1 MANTLVIPYSSRKR
15 KWNNAHSRYFTK
27 VWVVWTCEHVQPKR
41 GRQNSE
47 SWPRAG
53 NPGRDLRKT
62 DCIGNIDTSAMD
74 RALFHWY
81 WKMNWNWCFHSSA
94 AGRVSSEEGNFDQ
107 LTNQTMPQ
115 IFEWKIGQQKG
126 KSQKAESWKLPLFLL
141 CLNVIVKWI
150 RRRGA
155 LLAKEPLPHS
165 GAQSASRWIPW
176 ISTGYGLTM

>member
-1 MANTLVIPYSSRKR
+1 MNTLVIQYISRKR
-15 KWNNAHSRYFTK
+15 KWTQCIIIPDSSHRVLF
-27 VWVVWTCEHVQPKR
+27 EHALHMQPKR
-41 GRQNSE
+41 GRLNSE

-62 DCIGNIDTSAMD
+62 DCTGNIDTSAMD

-126 KSQKAESWKLPLFLL
+126 KSQKAESWKLPLFLR
-141 CLNVIVKWI
+141 CLNVIVKWL
-150 RRRGA
+150 GGGM
-155 LLAKEPLPHS
+155 LF
-165 GAQSASRWIPW
+165 
-176 ISTGYGLTM
+176 

>member
-1 MANTLVIPYSSRKR
+1 M
-15 KWNNAHSRYFTK
+15 
-27 VWVVWTCEHVQPKR
+27 
-41 GRQNSE
+41 
-47 SWPRAG
+47 
-53 NPGRDLRKT
+53 RKT
-62 DCIGNIDTSAMD
+62 ECTGNNDTSAMD

-126 KSQKAESWKLPLFLL
+126 KSQKVESWKLPLFLR
-141 CLNVIVKWI
+141 CLNVIVKWLGGGVLFKPRNPSPI
-150 RRRGA
+150 
-155 LLAKEPLPHS
+155 PHS

-176 ISTGYGLTM
+176 ISTPRFYRFSKGRGPACPTACRYIPPIFWVPSLV